1 MFLKLWFFPLGGG
14 HLSRNKTEQLKVLK
28 RFNLTKEGIDCRVT
42 ECEDQLQAWTRE
54 LHIKKNADSE

>member
-28 RFNLTKEGIDCRVT
+28 QFNLTKEGIDCRVT
-42 ECEDQLQAWTRE
+42 ACEDQLIAWTRE
-54 LHIKKNADSE
+54 LQIKKNVDSE